1 MSLQRLDS
9 HIWSRTTSHVFIVG
23 IATVLP
29 TIESALTTGLIRAE
43 IRDGLQLVVDL
54 LARYGALAS
63 EDTAAIAKDT

>member
-9 HIWSRTTSHVFIVG
+9 HIWSRTTSHVFIVR
-23 IATVLP
+23 ITTILP

-63 EDTAAIAKDT
+63 EDTATIAKDT